1 LIGVP
6 SCVSIK
12 PRAFYLGSVEH
23 HGGHVMQFGQ
33 TIIRISMGAA
43 LALFTALPILADET
57 EGHVLAYDREAGIII
72 LTDKTVWEVP
82 GDIALPENLGM
93 GDRVL
98 FEYETAGEDGMT
110 RINGVTRLATALP
123 EGTDGGS

>member
-1 LIGVP
+1 
-6 SCVSIK
+6 
-12 PRAFYLGSVEH
+12 
-23 HGGHVMQFGQ
+23 MQFGQ

-43 LALFTALPILADET
+43 LTLFTALPILADET

>member
-1 LIGVP
+1 
-6 SCVSIK
+6 
-12 PRAFYLGSVEH
+12 
-23 HGGHVMQFGQ
+23 
-33 TIIRISMGAA
+33 
-43 LALFTALPILADET
+43 
-57 EGHVLAYDREAGIII
+57 
-72 LTDKTVWEVP
+72 
-82 GDIALPENLGM
+82 M